1 MNRDVLKQLSIV
13 AMISAPTELKTIF
26 NKIATYYIAYTGM
39 DNPTVEDR
47 TEFINEA
54 YNAINLL
61 IKIIATASN
70 GVAIN
75 AQVKIPSEE
84 EINKESEL
92 PTFGTKHDSITLEEY
107 NKMTQISSK
116 DNPSNITVT
125 ATNNDDNVINNTN
138 IRTSNEIS
146 KTENDIIDN
155 VETNTGKDD
164 QEDMAKISEKNRKA
178 VDDAINNK
186 MSAKKIIEAE
196 LNYWGVDKTT
206 LGYKVMLTIGTISI
220 EYDDTPLDILHKVAK
235 KLKLPIRTVASA
247 AARVAKYTDFSNAT
261 YVPILASIPKNE
273 IDKEFIIKELADF
286 KRKDPKKKK
295 QAKVEE

>member
-92 PTFGTKHDSITLEEY
+92 PSIEDY
-107 NKMTQISSK
+107 NKFTQINSK

-125 ATNNDDNVINNTN
+125 AFNNDNNVINNTN
-138 IRTSNEIS
+138 IRNSNKIS

-164 QEDMAKISEKNRKA
+164 QEGMAKISEKNRKA

-261 YVPILASIPKNE
+261 YIPILASIPKSE

-286 KRKDPKKKK
+286 KRKDPKKSK
-295 QAKVEE
+295 QAKVDE

>member
-70 GVAIN
+70 GVAVN

-92 PTFGTKHDSITLEEY
+92 PSIEDY
-107 NKMTQISSK
+107 NKFTQISSK

-125 ATNNDDNVINNTN
+125 ATNNDDNVINDTN
-138 IRTSNEIS
+138 IRISDEIS

-261 YVPILASIPKNE
+261 YIPILASIPKSE

-286 KRKDPKKKK
+286 KRKDPKKSK
-295 QAKVEE
+295 QAKVDE